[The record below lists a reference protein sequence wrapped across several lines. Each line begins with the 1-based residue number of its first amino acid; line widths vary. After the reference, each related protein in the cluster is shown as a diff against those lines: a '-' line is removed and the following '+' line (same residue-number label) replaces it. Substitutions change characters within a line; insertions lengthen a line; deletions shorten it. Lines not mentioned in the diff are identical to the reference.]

1 MFFHALLR
9 RRLESLLQPWLREQP
24 DIEIELGFINSRVTA
39 KSLRFDCSALNKLV
53 EEPAGFSCKE
63 VFVQEF
69 SVRFSNWSFPA
80 LKIEVRGVN
89 VTVLAG
95 EEKDEGS
102 SAWARKSIEKV
113 NSDKKKAVA
122 EIDPE
127 GSALHDVLERIL
139 HSAPSKSWFTLS
151 LLDLVLKHCHLQIFN
166 TNFQVKVPI
175 LNETLLYLFEL
186 KEFGGGSQDF
196 EYRCLLRGFFSEVF
210 SPVKETSIGMDFRGF
225 SLRYEMEDAN
235 TTVFSTDLFSCIKL
249 NDLQLSDLSIRV
261 PELNVLLSPLDLLV
275 LSVANLPS
283 KESKCIRNGR
293 QLWKLAASRL
303 GYGISS
309 SRSSLHNLV
318 GFVCLW
324 LRYLNAYE
332 SFLSLL
338 GYSADNKLKKLG
350 IEKFHDKM
358 FLSSVNQSW
367 EVISHIEKELP
378 AESIAQARRIARHRA
393 LFDSPR
399 REKSHKR
406 TSEYSHFNFF
416 SQILTLL
423 LVAWSFI
430 YRVFC
435 AIVHGCVS
443 IKCFVREPKSD
454 RKLDNISQDSPKCCF
469 LLNFGKILMTF
480 SPNSI
485 VQNVNEKVE
494 SHIGIS
500 HADMQSFCLSM
511 DALLFVYV
519 DAIFEKSY
527 SVSCGLLNFKS
538 STVIRE
544 KITESSLNHLVSSV
558 QGDRKRI
565 TDNSKTVLWSEPAEM
580 IIPLQRSETN
590 AATDSTYSAPLK
602 SCLEEMWLTWNQACT
617 NYDDND
623 IEYSEKPWLLCEIR
637 NCLMYPGVNGLDYG
651 IWKCSLMVGKL
662 NVSLGYLSIV
672 SMAILLGQIWY
683 ALNLTEDKR
692 RRSALSQP
700 VQATENQQEI
710 FWEGKYEYLISKMK
724 KILLKLFPEKRFQL
738 GIFITGPNIQLSMR
752 NTGSDSGNKGRNF
765 RVREDD
771 FHLGFDIHDI
781 EMVVWPTSKSD
792 LALNQ
797 LPGDDDAVAECH
809 RLQELHIIEIPKPDV
824 EKYAS
829 HVCVSLR
836 LYLRVN
842 GLNVYMGDSKEL
854 QESQI
859 VVSKPIAVE
868 LSFCREAVH
877 TFSSTDIALS
887 SAMCGRA
894 TGLTVILYMDEWHT
908 FFQVVAD
915 LSSAVTYAFSGFP
928 KAGYVPL
935 QDFIMQRKVSP
946 DPVNDE
952 INVESDALICDSTLF
967 SINGSFDLKSV
978 DVILQNARRSNKR
991 ESAKKTYI
999 ASRLQNLSGHDL
1011 DDYGVWVS
1019 VRHYCI
1025 GMIYEE
1031 DKVEVRCDIL
1041 GVQSIIFGYPYQMGK
1056 SSDHLIVKHLQRQT
1070 ENWLY
1075 EFSLPSFSFTL
1086 CLDYPHDG
1094 LSNLPGNSSLHSNVS
1109 NKVEI
1114 SQLVVDSET
1123 SRAQSPRTESSD
1135 FASDI
1140 SGRNSNH
1147 WILLNA
1153 ILSGMFIARHS
1164 TKNIV
1169 VGSHQ
1174 FNRFT
1179 SLLSVGR
1186 NFQTV
1191 SWRIQGGNLFL
1202 EPAAVVAFSQCIA
1215 SYRDCIVNH
1224 LSIINSSTKLV
1235 ENAEYEAQEILHAT
1249 QQPDWKLPESFT
1261 TDVSQFSL
1269 ILIMEDD
1276 SGCYRELVS
1285 ELDARLKLELEN
1297 THKKFMFELSRMS
1310 ICSKVL
1316 QERAHDEIQ
1325 IPHFSSTISN
1335 GLTSPSSARDPTAS
1349 FDVIDGSHLHHR
1361 NYILSHLAAS
1371 VSAEKQM
1378 NDLSSSQLWI
1388 GDGSISGFHVTV
1400 SVSEIQMLLS
1410 MVSSSSSTYNEDP
1423 SDDLKQ
1429 RSWSFDQEDHNSLED
1444 MIPDGAIVAI
1454 QDLHQHMYFTV
1465 EATEDKYSLVG
1476 AIHYSLVGDKALF
1489 RVKHHKQKKWNS
1501 SVLLLSLISLHARN
1515 GSGEPLR
1522 LNYRPGSAFVDVSS
1536 INENG
1541 CSLWRT
1547 LCCDSESYK
1556 ADTDWEPYNSVV
1568 KNQFY
1573 LVNQKND
1580 CAVAFVDGIPQFVR
1594 KPGNPFK
1601 FKLFSN
1607 HTLARNVATSDGQSL
1622 EASASNL
1629 HSSAHNEEQ
1638 TPHLSGKLPCI
1649 QITIEDADLTIVH
1662 ELPDTK
1668 DRLPLVRGCINENHI
1683 NLQILSYKARV
1694 MSTSCAS
1701 IYYFDAHRNSWK
1713 ELLHPVEICIFHRS
1727 SLQYQVSDIIQ
1738 HGVPVH
1744 VYCRIDKLDIS
1755 LTELSLDVLLF
1766 VIGEVKL
1773 SGPYSIR
1780 NSMILANCC
1789 KVENLLGL
1797 NLLCQ
1802 FYDKKSVTVA
1812 RYQSASVVLRQPI
1825 FASEPPKAESSITIQ
1840 LSNSGSFATSS
1851 LNLSLSKTQTLAW
1864 RTRITS
1870 SSDSRSYPGPFVVV
1884 DISRRPKDG
1893 LSVVVSPLIKIHNET
1908 EFSMELRFRRLQQNE
1923 DVFASVFLPKGDSID
1938 DSMATF
1944 DAISVSG
1951 ELKKALMSLSLGNF
1965 LFSFRPE
1972 VTKGLINYNSSLSV
1986 DWSDELKGGKAVHL
2000 SGIFDRMSYKVR
2012 KALSVGSSKCSFST
2026 AHCTLKSENAH
2037 VNSLHFLIQS
2047 IGRDVPIIHPDKS
2060 DNSDGRKSPVALQE
2074 QKEIFLLPTVR
2085 VSNLLHSEIHVLLTE
2100 SDRNSTDAS
2109 DNIGKQATIACGSTV
2124 DFYANPAIMYFTV
2137 SLTAFSSS
2145 CKPVNSG
2152 DWIKKLLKNKNDVE
2166 CLDIDLDFGGGKY
2179 FALLRLTRG
2188 FRGTLEAAIFTPYSL
2203 RNNTDV
2209 PLFFF
2214 ASNKKHPSRDE
2225 IRKYGSVV
2233 PPELGL
2239 FCLPNSTNSWFLKSH
2254 KMHLT
2259 MLENCASEVELDLD
2273 ALSGHT
2279 EISLEIEGESGT
2291 NFFTKFGVGMG
2302 PSSSLSLVP
2311 SRTVTL
2317 TPRHV
2322 VFNESE
2328 ESINIRQCYLE
2339 DGLADMVHIKGKQKS
2354 ILQPRKGINSSKN
2367 FSFFENAIR
2376 KHKNEVDT
2384 SLVYIQFRLN
2394 EPESSWSG
2402 PVCIAS
2408 LGCFFLKFRKQSNQ
2422 IQALDHKAVEFAAVH
2437 VIEEGSTLGMHFY
2450 KPPKV
2455 NLPYRIENLLPDHSL
2470 TYYQKDSSEQEVLGP
2485 DSNVNYVWDD
2495 LILPH
2500 KLVVIISDMQ
2510 LLREI
2515 NLDKVRSWKPFRR
2528 LKQHR
2533 GLASHSSFNKKSSD
2547 EKTHLGRLNSME
2559 IVKVGYEVYAE
2570 GPTRVL
2576 RICEFSSS
2584 KKGDGLFHSC
2594 AKIQLR
2600 VLHFAIHLLE
2610 DGKQDLDKNEEPCYL
2625 PLIVTRLGNIN
2636 LDSLFTDQKKY
2647 NQISVQSLNV
2657 DEKWNGAPF
2666 GAMLRR
2672 HQSDTNDSNV
2682 SVLKVVLI
2690 LLSTSSDVTQVE
2702 HSSIILQPLDLNLDE
2717 ETLIRVASFYRTS
2730 LSNSPSQQYY
2740 FDHFEVH
2747 PIKIITNFI
2756 PEDSYSSYD
2765 SAQET
2770 LRSLLHSVVKVP
2782 PIKNMVVELNG
2793 VLVTHA
2799 LITFRELFIRCARHY
2814 SWYAMRAIYI
2824 AKGSHLLP
2832 PDFVSMFDDLAS
2844 SSLDAFF
2851 DPSRALVNLPGFTV
2865 GTFKFLSKCI
2875 EKKGFSGTK
2884 RYFGDLERTLKT
2896 VGSNVLFAAVTEI
2909 SDSVLSGAERNGF
2922 DGMMRGIR
2930 QGILKLAMEPSLLGT
2945 ALMEGG
2951 PDRKIKLDRNPGVD
2965 ELYIEGYLQAMLDT
2979 MYRQEY
2985 LRVRVINDLVVLK
2998 NLPPS
3003 STLIEEIMDH
3013 VKGFLVSVAL
3023 LKGDPSSSSRSLRH
3037 LRGDNEWKILPTVI
3051 TLCEHLFV
3059 SFAIRMLRKQTGK
3072 LTANIKWEKQS
3083 EGGAEEKAIVIA
3095 GDKKVKFMWKWGIGK
3110 FIFSGIL
3117 AYIDGRL
3124 CRGIP
3129 NPVARRIVSGY
3140 LLSFLDKSESEQ

>member
-1 MFFHALLR
+1 
-9 RRLESLLQPWLREQP
+9 
-24 DIEIELGFINSRVTA
+24 
-39 KSLRFDCSALNKLV
+39 
-53 EEPAGFSCKE
+53 
-63 VFVQEF
+63 
-69 SVRFSNWSFPA
+69 
-80 LKIEVRGVN
+80 
-89 VTVLAG
+89 
-95 EEKDEGS
+95 
-102 SAWARKSIEKV
+102 
-113 NSDKKKAVA
+113 
-122 EIDPE
+122 
-127 GSALHDVLERIL
+127 
-139 HSAPSKSWFTLS
+139 
-151 LLDLVLKHCHLQIFN
+151 
-166 TNFQVKVPI
+166 
-175 LNETLLYLFEL
+175 
-186 KEFGGGSQDF
+186 
-196 EYRCLLRGFFSEVF
+196 
-210 SPVKETSIGMDFRGF
+210 MDFRGF
-225 SLRYEMEDAN
+225 RLSYKMEDTN
-235 TTVFSTDLFSCIKL
+235 NSVFSTDLFSCIKL

-275 LSVANLPS
+275 LSVFANLPS

-293 QLWKLAASRL
+293 QLWKLAANRL
-303 GYGISS
+303 GYAISS
-309 SRSSLHNLV
+309 PRSSLHNLV

-332 SFLSLL
+332 DFLSLL
-338 GYSADNKLKKLG
+338 GYSADNLLEKLAIK
-350 IEKFHDKM
+350 KFHDKM

-367 EVISHIEKELP
+367 EVISHTEKELP
-378 AESIAQARRIARHRA
+378 AEAIAQARRIARYRA
-393 LFDSPR
+393 TLDSR
-399 REKSHKR
+399 QCERSHKKF
-406 TSEYSHFNFF
+406 SEHSHFNIF
-416 SQILTLL
+416 SKILTLL
-423 LVAWSFI
+423 VVAWSAI

-435 AIVHGCVS
+435 AIVHGFVS
-443 IKCFVREPKSD
+443 VKGFFQKPKSEG
-454 RKLDNISQDSPKCCF
+454 KLGNISQDHCPKCCF

-480 SPNSI
+480 SPNST
-485 VQNVNEKVE
+485 VQNANEKIK
-494 SHIGIS
+494 SQIGIS
-500 HADMQSFCLSM
+500 HSDMQSFCLSI

-519 DAIFEKSY
+519 DAIFEQSY
-527 SVSCGLLNFKS
+527 SISCGLLKFKS
-538 STVIRE
+538 STAIRA
-544 KITESSLNHLVSSV
+544 TTVESSSNHSVSSV
-558 QGDRKRI
+558 RGDRKRM
-565 TDNSKTVLWSEPAEM
+565 TDNLKTVLWSEPAQM
-580 IIPLQRSETN
+580 ILPLRSSETN
-590 AATDSTYSAPLK
+590 AATDTACTAPLK

-623 IEYSEKPWLLCEIR
+623 IEYSEKPWLLCEIK
-637 NCLMYPGVNGLDYG
+637 NCLMYPSLNGLDFG
-651 IWKCSLMVGKL
+651 LWKCSLIVGKL

-672 SMAILLGQIWY
+672 SMAVLLGQMWY
-683 ALNLTEDKR
+683 TLNLTEDKR
-692 RRSALSQP
+692 RRSAPSLSIP
-700 VQATENQQEI
+700 ATENQQEY
-710 FWEGKYEYLISKMK
+710 FWEGKYECLISRMKM
-724 KILLKLFPEKRFQL
+724 ILLKLFPEKRFQL
-738 GIFITGPNIQLSMR
+738 AIFITGPNIQMSMR
-752 NTGSDSGNKGRNF
+752 NIGSDSWNKDRNF
-765 RVREDD
+765 LVREDD
-771 FHLGFDIHDI
+771 FHLGFDDI
-781 EMVVWPTSKSD
+781 EVVVWPTPKVD
-792 LALNQ
+792 LALNH
-797 LPGDDDAVAECH
+797 LPGDDDAVTECH
-809 RLQELHIIEIPKPDV
+809 RLQELHIIEIPKSDK

-829 HVCVSLR
+829 HMCVSLK

-842 GLNVYMGDSKEL
+842 GLNVYMGDSKKL

-859 VVSKPIAVE
+859 IVLKPIAVE
-868 LSFCREAVH
+868 LSFFRESVH
-877 TFSSTDIALS
+877 TFSSTTIALS
-887 SAMCGRA
+887 SALCGRA
-894 TGLTVILYMDEWHT
+894 TGFTVILYMDELHA

-915 LSSAVTYAFSGFP
+915 LLSAVTYAFSGFP
-928 KAGYVPL
+928 KTGHVPL
-935 QDFIMQRKVSP
+935 QDFIMQRKVFP

-952 INVESDALICDSTLF
+952 INVEGDALICNSTLF
-967 SINGSFDLKSV
+967 SINGSFHFKSMDL
-978 DVILQNARRSNKR
+978 ILQNARTSNKR
-991 ESAKKTYI
+991 ESAKKAYV
-999 ASRLQNLSGHDL
+999 ASHLQKLSGNDL

-1019 VRHYCI
+1019 VHHYYMGI
-1025 GMIYEE
+1025 VYEE
-1031 DKVEVRCDIL
+1031 DKVEAHCDIL
-1041 GVQSIIFGYPYQMGK
+1041 GIQSIIFSYPDQLGK
-1056 SSDHLIVKHLQRQT
+1056 SFDHLIVKHLQLQS

-1086 CLDYPHDG
+1086 CLDYPHDR
-1094 LSNLPGNSSLHSNVS
+1094 LSNLFGNSSLHGNVS
-1109 NKVEI
+1109 NGVEI
-1114 SQLVVDSET
+1114 SQVVIDSDT
-1123 SRAQSPRTESSD
+1123 SRAQSSKVESSD

-1164 TKNIV
+1164 TKDIA

-1174 FNRFT
+1174 FNKFT
-1179 SLLSVGR
+1179 SLLSVGG

-1202 EPAAVVAFSQCIA
+1202 EPAALVTFVQCFT

-1235 ENAEYEAQEILHAT
+1235 EKAEYEAQEILHAT
-1249 QQPDWKLPESFT
+1249 QQPEWKLPESFT
-1261 TDVSQFSL
+1261 IDVSQFSL
-1269 ILIMEDD
+1269 ILIIEDD
-1276 SGCYRELVS
+1276 YGCYQELVC
-1285 ELDARLKLELEN
+1285 ELDTHLKLELEN
-1297 THKKFMFELSRMS
+1297 AHRKFTFELSRMS
-1310 ICSKVL
+1310 ICSQVL
-1316 QERAHDEIQ
+1316 QEREHNKSQ
-1325 IPHFSSTISN
+1325 IPHFSSTISD
-1335 GLTSPSSARDPTAS
+1335 GLTSHFSARDPTAS
-1349 FDVIDGSHLHHR
+1349 FHVIDGSHLSHR
-1361 NYILSHLAAS
+1361 NYILSHVEAL
-1371 VSAEKQM
+1371 VSAEKPM
-1378 NDLSSSQLWI
+1378 NGLPSNQLWI
-1388 GDGSISGFHVTV
+1388 GDGSVSGFHVTV
-1400 SVSEIQMLLS
+1400 SISEIQMLLS
-1410 MVSSSSSTYNEDP
+1410 MVSSFSSTYNEDP
-1423 SDDLKQ
+1423 TNDLKQ
-1429 RSWSFDQEDHNSLED
+1429 RSWSFNQEDYNSLED
-1444 MIPDGAIVAI
+1444 MIPNGAIVAI
-1454 QDLHQHMYFTV
+1454 QDVHQHMYFTV
-1465 EATEDKYSLVG
+1465 EATENNYSLVG

-1489 RVKHHKQKKWNS
+1489 RVKHHRQKKWNS
-1501 SVLLLSLISLHARN
+1501 SVLLYSLISLHART

-1522 LNYRPGSAFVDVSS
+1522 LNYRPGSGFVDISS
-1536 INENG
+1536 INESG

-1547 LCCDSESYK
+1547 LSCDSESYK
-1556 ADTDWEPYNSVV
+1556 ADTDWEPYNSLV
-1568 KNQFY
+1568 KNNFY

-1580 CAVAFVDGIPQFVR
+1580 CAVAFVDAIPQFVR

-1601 FKLFSN
+1601 FKLFPN
-1607 HTLARNVATSDGQSL
+1607 HKLAHNVATSSDRHSL
-1622 EASASNL
+1622 EASESNL
-1629 HSSAHNEEQ
+1629 HSTAHDEEQ
-1638 TPHLSGKLPCI
+1638 TPYLSGKIPCI
-1649 QITIEDADLTIVH
+1649 QIKIENADLTIVH

-1668 DRLPLVRGCINENHI
+1668 DRLPLVRGCINEVHI
-1683 NLQILSYKARV
+1683 NLQILSHKTRV
-1694 MSTSCAS
+1694 MSTSCVL

-1713 ELLHPVEICIFHRS
+1713 EFLHPVEICIFYRS
-1727 SLQYQVSDIIQ
+1727 SFQFQVSDIIQ

-1744 VYCRIDKLDIS
+1744 VYCRTEKLDIS

-1773 SGPYSIR
+1773 AGPYSIR

-1797 NLLCQ
+1797 NLLCH
-1802 FYDKKSVTVA
+1802 FYDNRSVTVS

-1825 FASEPPKAESSITIQ
+1825 FASESPKAESCVTIQ
-1840 LSNSGSFATSS
+1840 LSTSGSLSTSS

-1870 SSDSRSYPGPFVVV
+1870 SSDSRSHPGPFVVV
-1884 DISRRPKDG
+1884 DISRKPKDG
-1893 LSVVVSPLIKIHNET
+1893 LSIAVSPLIKIHNET

-1923 DVFASVFLPKGDSID
+1923 DVFASVLLQKGDSID

-1972 VTKGLINYNSSLSV
+1972 ITEGLINSNSALSV

-2026 AHCTLKSENAH
+2026 ASCTLRSENAH
-2037 VNSLHFLIQS
+2037 VTSLHFLIQS
-2047 IGRDVPIIHPDKS
+2047 IGRDVPIIHPDKP
-2060 DNSDGRKSPVALQE
+2060 DNSDGRKSPVAIQE

-2100 SDRNSTDAS
+2100 SDLNTTDVS

-2124 DFYANPAIMYFTV
+2124 DFYANPAIMYFTI
-2137 SLTAFSSS
+2137 SLTAFKSS

-2152 DWIKKLLKNKNDVE
+2152 DWIKKLLKNKNDVQ

-2203 RNNTDV
+2203 RNNTDI

-2214 ASNKKHPSRDE
+2214 ASNQKPPSRDE
-2225 IRKYGSVV
+2225 IRKYGSFT

-2239 FCLPNSTNSWFLKSH
+2239 LCLPNSTNSWFLKSH
-2254 KMHLT
+2254 KIHLKT
-2259 MLENCASEVELDLD
+2259 LENCASEVVLDLD

-2291 NFFTKFGVGMG
+2291 KYFTKFGVAMG
-2302 PSSSLSLVP
+2302 PSSSMSLVP
-2311 SRTVTL
+2311 SRTVTM

-2339 DGLADMVHIKGKQKS
+2339 DGMADIIHIKGKQKS
-2354 ILQPRKGINSSKN
+2354 VLQPRKGINSSKN

-2384 SLVYIQFRLN
+2384 SLVYIQCQLN

-2422 IQALDHKAVEFAAVH
+2422 VQALDNEAVEFAAVH

-2450 KPPKV
+2450 KPPNV
-2455 NLPYRIENLLPDHSL
+2455 NLPYRIENLLPDQSL
-2470 TYYQKDSSEQEVLGP
+2470 TYYQKASSEQEILGP
-2485 DSNVNYVWDD
+2485 DSSIYYVWDD

-2500 KLVVIISDMQ
+2500 KLVVIISDMH

-2515 NLDKVRSWKPFRR
+2515 KLDKVRSWKPFRK

-2533 GLASHSSFNKKSSD
+2533 GLASHSSFKEKSTD
-2547 EKTHLGRLNSME
+2547 QKTHLGRLNSMD

-2576 RICEFSSS
+2576 RICELSSS
-2584 KKGDGLFHSC
+2584 QKGDRLFHSC

-2600 VLHFAIHLLE
+2600 VPHFGIHLLE
-2610 DGKQDLDKNEEPCYL
+2610 DGKLDSDKNEEPCYV
-2625 PLIVTRLGNIN
+2625 PLIVSRLGNIN
-2636 LDSLFTDQKKY
+2636 LDSLFTDQKKC

-2657 DEKWNGAPF
+2657 DEKWIDAPF

-2672 HQSDTNDSNV
+2672 HQLDTNDSNA

-2690 LLSTSSDVTQVE
+2690 LVSTSSNVRQVE
-2702 HSSIILQPLDLNLDE
+2702 HASIILQPIELNLDE
-2717 ETLIRVASFYRTS
+2717 ETLIRVASFWRTS
-2730 LSNSPSQQYY
+2730 LSNSASQQYY

-2747 PIKIITNFI
+2747 PIKIVANFI
-2756 PEDSYSSYD
+2756 PADSYSSYD
-2765 SAQET
+2765 SAQDT

-2875 EKKGFSGTK
+2875 QKKGFSGTK

-2909 SDSVLSGAERNGF
+2909 SDSVLRGAERSGF
-2922 DGMMRGIR
+2922 DGMVSGIN
-2930 QGILKLAMEPSLLGT
+2930 QGILKLAMEPSVLGT

-2951 PDRKIKLDRNPGVD
+2951 PDRKIKLDRSPGVD

-2985 LRVRVINDLVVLK
+2985 LRVRVINDQVVLK
-2998 NLPPS
+2998 NLPPN
-3003 STLIEEIMDH
+3003 STLIDEIMDH
-3013 VKGFLVSVAL
+3013 VKGFLISVAL

-3059 SFAIRMLRKQTGK
+3059 SFAIRILRKQTGK
-3072 LTANIKWEKQS
+3072 FTANIKWRKES
-3083 EGGAEEKAIVIA
+3083 ESGEEKAIVR
-3095 GDKKVKFMWKWGIGK
+3095 GEQEKKVTFIWKWGIGK
-3110 FIFSGIL
+3110 FVFSGIL

-3140 LLSFLDKSESEQ
+3140 LLSFLDKNE